1 VPFRDLAGQQ
11 HAHLLLQG
19 ALRSGRISH
28 AYLFVGPAG
37 VGRLTTACA
46 FAQALLCA
54 QGGDDACGVCGP
66 CRKVAAGTHPD
77 LRVITPGRTESGA
90 ERRAV
95 AIDQIR
101 DLKRDAAYPPY
112 EGRWKIYVIEDTD
125 QMRAEAAN
133 SLLKVLEEPT
143 AGTVIILLSTSTE
156 ALLPTLVSRAQLVR
170 FALVSAE
177 EIVNALV
184 SRAGIPIERARFL
197 AAMARGRP
205 AAAFEAAGAGDE
217 PFARR
222 LEVLTILRAV
232 QRGDIVA
239 GLDAAERV
247 ARQKDEIEGWL
258 DIASLWFRDLAV
270 WRMTQDPG
278 LLANVDLR
286 DDVARDA
293 AAAGRVAD
301 LTQAVDAVEQAKD
314 ALRRNINPR
323 LILETLFTRLGA
335 VAGSPAR

>member
-1 VPFRDLAGQQ
+1 
-11 HAHLLLQG
+11 
-19 ALRSGRISH
+19 
-28 AYLFVGPAG
+28 
-37 VGRLTTACA
+37 
-46 FAQALLCA
+46 
-54 QGGDDACGVCGP
+54 
-66 CRKVAAGTHPD
+66 
-77 LRVITPGRTESGA
+77 
-90 ERRAV
+90 
-95 AIDQIR
+95 
-101 DLKRDAAYPPY
+101 
-112 EGRWKIYVIEDTD
+112 
-125 QMRAEAAN
+125 
-133 SLLKVLEEPT
+133 
-143 AGTVIILLSTSTE
+143 
-156 ALLPTLVSRAQLVR
+156 
-170 FALVSAE
+170 
-177 EIVNALV
+177 V

-197 AAMARGRP
+197 ATMARGRP

-286 DDVARDA
+286 DDVVRDA